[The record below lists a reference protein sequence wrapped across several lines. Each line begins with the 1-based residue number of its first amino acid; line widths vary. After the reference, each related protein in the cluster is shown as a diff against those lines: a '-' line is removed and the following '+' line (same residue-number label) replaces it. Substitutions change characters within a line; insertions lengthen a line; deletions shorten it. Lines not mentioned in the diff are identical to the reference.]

1 MLATVRK
8 VPHADA
14 SVRKGDWDRSGHT
27 GTELRGKTL
36 GVIGLGKIGKAV
48 ARRALAFEMK
58 VLAHDPYLT
67 PDQASEAGARLVSL
81 AELLSQ
87 ADVVTLHTPLTDQTR
102 GMLGARELAALKPG
116 SFVLNVARGGI
127 VEESALAD
135 ALASGHLAGAAVDV
149 YSSEPM
155 PVDHPLRHAPNLVLT
170 PHLGASTSEA
180 QERVGEEMA
189 SQVVSALAGVTPPY
203 AVNAPAV
210 APDIA
215 PKLRPYVELSRRLA
229 LLARQ
234 VVAGPFSRVSL
245 TYAGEIAAWDGG
257 PLRTAAL
264 AGLLEAVTDQRVNAV
279 NADLVARE
287 RGLTVRE
294 TRGDAVEPWAS
305 LLTLAVGEGSDEVVL
320 AGSTAHKRPH
330 LAVMGDFALDAE
342 LAGLILVTRHHDR
355 PGIVGSVGTLLA
367 EAGINISSLELSRL
381 SAQGQAMM
389 FVSIDDALPASVLER
404 VRAADGIISAQ
415 LVELPPL

>member
-1 MLATVRK
+1 
-8 VPHADA
+8 
-14 SVRKGDWDRSGHT
+14 
-27 GTELRGKTL
+27 
-36 GVIGLGKIGKAV
+36 
-48 ARRALAFEMK
+48 
-58 VLAHDPYLT
+58 
-67 PDQASEAGARLVSL
+67 
-81 AELLSQ
+81 
-87 ADVVTLHTPLTDQTR
+87 
-102 GMLGARELAALKPG
+102 
-116 SFVLNVARGGI
+116 VARGGI
-127 VEESALAD
+127 YDEASLAD

-149 YSSEPM
+149 YAAEPIAA
-155 PVDHPLRHAPNLVLT
+155 DNPLRNAPNLVLT

-180 QERVGEEMA
+180 QGRVGEEMA
-189 SQVVSALAGVTPPY
+189 TQVVSALAGVTPPY

-210 APDIA
+210 ALDIA

-229 LLARQ
+229 ILARQ
-234 VVAGPFSRVSL
+234 LVSGPFSRVSL

-305 LLTLAVGEGSDEVVL
+305 LLTLAVGEGEQEVVL
-320 AGSTAHKRPH
+320 AGSTAHRRPH

-342 LAGLILVTRHHDR
+342 LSGLILVTRHHDR
-355 PGIVGSVGTLLA
+355 PGIVGTVGTVLA
-367 EAGINISSLELSRL
+367 DARINISSLELSRL

-389 FVSIDDALPASVLER
+389 FVSVDDALPDSVLAR
-404 VRAADGIISAQ
+404 VRASDGIISAT
-415 LVELPPL
+415 LVSLPPL

>member
-1 MLATVRK
+1 
-8 VPHADA
+8 
-14 SVRKGDWDRSGHT
+14 
-27 GTELRGKTL
+27 
-36 GVIGLGKIGKAV
+36 
-48 ARRALAFEMK
+48 
-58 VLAHDPYLT
+58 
-67 PDQASEAGARLVSL
+67 
-81 AELLSQ
+81 
-87 ADVVTLHTPLTDQTR
+87 
-102 GMLGARELAALKPG
+102 
-116 SFVLNVARGGI
+116 
-127 VEESALAD
+127 
-135 ALASGHLAGAAVDV
+135 
-149 YSSEPM
+149 
-155 PVDHPLRHAPNLVLT
+155 
-170 PHLGASTSEA
+170 
-180 QERVGEEMA
+180 MA
-189 SQVVSALAGVTPPY
+189 SQVVSALAGITPPY

-215 PKLRPYVELSRRLA
+215 PRLRPYVELSRRLA

-234 VVAGPFSRVSL
+234 LVDGPFSRVSL
-245 TYAGEIAAWDGG
+245 TYAGEIAAWDSA

-264 AGLLEAVTDQRVNAV
+264 AGLLESVTDQRVNAV

-305 LLTLAVGEGSDEVVL
+305 LLTLAVGEGSEEVVL
-320 AGSTAHKRPH
+320 AGSTAHRRPH

-342 LAGLILVTRHHDR
+342 LSGLILVTRHHDR

-389 FVSIDDALPASVLER
+389 FVSVDGSLPASVLQR
-404 VRAADGIISAQ
+404 VRSADGIISAQ